1 MTNYTVRR
9 QHGNLTSSPV
19 QLLKRGDDDSNS
31 TVDNSDDVENNP
43 ASEIYTEA
51 VASELVDEKA
61 IGFTTGSGADAV
73 MFSFDE
79 VRMMV
84 LQSIPEQVRE
94 TKSLAA
100 WDRLFHDAA
109 EIVLPEDASHIGT
122 NATAEDIKDII
133 SFISASLQREARE
146 HHIVDQAKSKPS
158 MPKGT
163 SLRYVDAVSLAI
175 AAKDDVED
183 FDPDDDS
190 YCEFVG
196 SKKGQEVPSALRVAD
211 FQSSLRDMVKA
222 ASQLQIL
229 HALAP
234 NEQTFPIKISFTD
247 IEIRYYEQIL
257 SDNPSVRSGPPIG
270 IGWRYKVLHKSFAV
284 DTWEERRQN
293 DRRYLAG
300 LMISRHERTSRLLD
314 LGYSRKDLAT
324 SIREVM
330 RIKNSRKK
338 TFQNMGFESMEE
350 VLERICKT
358 FKNVLTLGMIKRKE
372 RQLLKPYLELKENRK
387 C

>member
-1 MTNYTVRR
+1 MTNYKSRR
-9 QHGNLTSSPV
+9 QHGNLTSNPV
-19 QLLKRGDDDSNS
+19 QPYKRGDDDSSS
-31 TVDNSDDVENNP
+31 TVDNSDDFEINP
-43 ASEIYTEA
+43 ANENCSEA
-51 VASELVDEKA
+51 VQSALGGDKA
-61 IGFTTGSGADAV
+61 IEFTHTSSGVDAV
-73 MFSFDE
+73 MFSLDE

-84 LQSIPEQVRE
+84 LQSIPETVRD
-94 TKSLAA
+94 TKTSAE
-100 WDRLFHDAA
+100 WERLFRDAA

-146 HHIVDQAKSKPS
+146 HHILDNAKPKPS
-158 MPKGT
+158 LPKGT

-175 AAKDDVED
+175 AASDDDEVV
-183 FDPDDDS
+183 DPDDDS

-196 SKKGQEVPSALRVAD
+196 SKGQEVPRALPVAVV
-211 FQSSLRDMVKA
+211 QSPLRDYIRAV
-222 ASQLQIL
+222 SQRQIL
-229 HALAP
+229 DALALSDRTSP
-234 NEQTFPIKISFTD
+234 NKISFTD

-270 IGWRYKVLHKSFAV
+270 IGWRYRTTHKPLAV

-314 LGYSRKDLAT
+314 LGYSRKDLAN

-330 RIKNSRKK
+330 RVKNSRTK
-338 TFQNMGFESMEE
+338 TFQNMGFEHFEE
-350 VLERICKT
+350 ILERITKT
-358 FKNVLTLGMIKRKE
+358 FMNVLTLGMIKRKE
-372 RQLLKPYLELKENRK
+372 RQLLKPYLALKENRQY
-387 C
+387 